1 MDLKQLRY
9 FLAVAEEG
17 HFGRAA
23 QRVHIVQPAL
33 SMQIRALEESLG
45 TSLFKRTTRRVELT
59 EAGSLF
65 RVEAERAIAQ
75 VERAKL
81 VAQRAA
87 RGEIGTLRIG
97 FAGNAAFAGVLS
109 GNVRSFHARYSNVQI
124 ELREMAPLIQA
135 AEIAAGRLDLG
146 YSPVF
151 GGAVD
156 SRLAVDPVGSWRWL
170 VAIARDHPLAAS
182 ASLAPKSLAKEPF
195 IVYAAHGADV
205 GQLEHVH
212 QVLGREPLVAHR
224 AANTLT
230 VLTMVAAGLGVA
242 LVPQPLSVVRIA
254 GLAYRPLTGF
264 SQRSELVLLSRAS
277 ETSGAVKA
285 FLTLVRAQSAQ
296 NRARRT
302 TQ

>member
-65 RVEAERAIAQ
+65 RVEADRAIAQ
-75 VERAKL
+75 VEHAKL
-81 VAQRAA
+81 VVQRAA
-87 RGEIGTLRIG
+87 RGEIGSLRIG

-109 GNVRSFHARYSNVQI
+109 GNVRSFHARYPKVQI

-135 AEIAAGRLDLG
+135 DEIAAGRMDLG

-151 GGAVD
+151 GGTLD
-156 SRLAVDPVGSWRWL
+156 SGLAVHPVGSWRWL
-170 VAIARDHPLAAS
+170 IAIGREHPLATS

-205 GQLEHVH
+205 GQLEHVR

-242 LVPQPLSVVRIA
+242 LVPQPLSQVRIS

-277 ETSGAVKA
+277 ETSGAVNA

-296 NRARRT
+296 NRARRAT
-302 TQ
+302 